1 MSMKRREFITL
12 LGGAAATWSLATR
25 AQQPER
31 MRKIGALMNFAANDE
46 EGKAR
51 VVAFAQALQKLGW
64 TEGRNLRTDTRWAA
78 ADDADHYRRYSEE
91 LVALAPDVILAS
103 ASPSVAALQ
112 RITRSIPIV
121 FAYVIDPV
129 GAGYVTS
136 MARPGANIT
145 GFTSF
150 EYSLSGKWLELL
162 KEIAPNLSRVAV
174 VREPSIA
181 SGIGQFAAIQ
191 SAASSSG
198 VDLSAI
204 DPRDAGEMERAIAAF
219 ASEPNGGVIVTASGS
234 AVTHRELI
242 ISLMMRYHLPNV
254 YPFRYYSAIGGL
266 ASYGPDSIEYFK
278 LAATYVDRILRGEK
292 PAALPVQAPTKY
304 QLVINLKT
312 AKALGIDVPATL
324 LARADEVIE

>member
-1 MSMKRREFITL
+1 MNRREFITL
-12 LGGAAATWSLATR
+12 LGGATAWPLAAG

-174 VREPSIA
+174 LRRCGTAYRTFTRSDTIPRLAVSPLMGLIRSSISNSPRLTSIA
-181 SGIGQFAAIQ
+181 SLEGRNQPP
-191 SAASSSG
+191 SRCRRPPS
-198 VDLSAI
+198 
-204 DPRDAGEMERAIAAF
+204 
-219 ASEPNGGVIVTASGS
+219 T
-234 AVTHRELI
+234 
-242 ISLMMRYHLPNV
+242 
-254 YPFRYYSAIGGL
+254 
-266 ASYGPDSIEYFK
+266 
-278 LAATYVDRILRGEK
+278 
-292 PAALPVQAPTKY
+292 
-304 QLVINLKT
+304 NL
-312 AKALGIDVPATL
+312 
-324 LARADEVIE
+324 